1 VATEDLDNIRDTVS
15 KKVKTLKQANRIVLN
30 LDDCPR
36 SIDDI
41 RGVLERKPVTGLQ
54 EIIVVK
60 DGKVVPFY
68 PFS

>member
-1 VATEDLDNIRDTVS
+1 VS
-15 KKVKTLKQANRIVLN
+15 GKVKEGQADRIVLN

-36 SIDDI
+36 SMDEI
-41 RGVLERKPVTGLQ
+41 RGVLERKPITNLK
-54 EIIVVK
+54 EILVVK

>member
-1 VATEDLDNIRDTVS
+1 
-15 KKVKTLKQANRIVLN
+15 LN

-36 SIDDI
+36 SMDEI
-41 RGVLERKPVTGLQ
+41 RGVLERKPVTNLK
-54 EIIVVK
+54 EILVVK